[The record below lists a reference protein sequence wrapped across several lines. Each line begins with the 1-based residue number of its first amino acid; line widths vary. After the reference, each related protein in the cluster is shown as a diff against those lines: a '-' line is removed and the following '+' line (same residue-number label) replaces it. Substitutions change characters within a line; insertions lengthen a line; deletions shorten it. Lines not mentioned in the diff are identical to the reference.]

1 MAAIQASIRR
11 GFLRSLYNQ
20 AVANAASLQ
29 EALQGFQD
37 GCFTAVRT
45 GRLIVNSSGT
55 GHSSSFE
62 IPGIVRGFTQ
72 DQVFGL
78 SEDFLQIYTDTVAA
92 LSAASADGSDAS
104 VFAAMLADD
113 RMQSI
118 TRVRDSF
125 TLLNLNPSGPLTQ

>member
-1 MAAIQASIRR
+1 VVAIQASIRR

-37 GCFTAVRT
+37 SCFTGVKT
-45 GRLIVNSSGT
+45 GRILVNSSGT
-55 GHSSSFE
+55 GSSVSFE
-62 IPGIVRGFTQ
+62 IPGIVRGYTQ
-72 DQVFGL
+72 EQVFGL
-78 SEDFLQIYTDTVAA
+78 AQDFREIYTDAVAA
-92 LSAASADGSDAS
+92 LSAAGADGSDTS
-104 VFAAMLADD
+104 IFAAMMADD

-125 TLLNLNPSGPLTQ
+125 TLLNLNPSGPITQ